1 MGAQALLYEGLPH
14 AGLTPRGFH
23 NSAMIW
29 CSICMHYTSHICV
42 CIHMY
47 IYIYI
52 YIYILCVWLCWLLL
66 LDGSLLQQVF
76 PHMQLFVYYIYIYIY
91 IYIYTCVCAVGV
103 YVFYGCCVCCIC
115 LHANDIGQ
123 STSNGRSVS
132 SNWRLQRCTSKLQPR
147 PRVRIKSFS
156 MKLQR
161 RCRPCSSSR
170 KPI

>member
-52 YIYILCVWLCWLLL
+52 YIYIMCVVVLAPFAGWQPASTSVSPHAALCVL
-66 LDGSLLQQVF
+66 
-76 PHMQLFVYYIYIYIY
+76 Y